1 RKRIA
6 LTMRMSDAPGLAAEK
21 PQAAQRDNRGQA
33 KPAGGKPNRAPASA
47 PMGGAMA
54 AAFSKLKS

>member
-1 RKRIA
+1 
-6 LTMRMSDAPGLAAEK
+6 MRLADAAGQPAGK
-21 PQAAQRDNRGQA
+21 PEAAQREHRDNRGRG

-54 AAFSKLKS
+54 AAFSKLKG